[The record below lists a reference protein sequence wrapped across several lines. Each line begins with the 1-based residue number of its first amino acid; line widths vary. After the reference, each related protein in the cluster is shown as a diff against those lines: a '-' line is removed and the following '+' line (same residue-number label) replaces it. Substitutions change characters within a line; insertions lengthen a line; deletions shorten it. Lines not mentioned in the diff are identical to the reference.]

1 MPDQQHCHSQQ
12 AVKKRNRLTV
22 VCTNCKR
29 RKSKCDRNKPCANC
43 VRLGDS
49 TTCFYVTE
57 YRSDISDE
65 PMDVDTKVSKPLPS
79 NYSRKQ
85 LNNLSKIVT
94 PIHHYMPEYI
104 NLIPNGSFLEVKRS
118 AMTMFS
124 LFTDISVEHR
134 DPYLKSLISFRIIA
148 IEMTV
153 KRLNRTNRN
162 SKSNPCLPRSF
173 KPLSIFDADGDPLSS
188 ETSFKQHQLIHKSLF
203 EKFGMY
209 RKDDSTK
216 FTDDCSFIG
225 SNMPPRLL
233 FIDEVFPFFEAHIYS
248 IVPIFD
254 LTLLKHTVISFY
266 DYWEENSKIST
277 KDFDHVVFAIILLI
291 TKLCQLSL
299 NFSKLASESLSPI
312 QKLDTT
318 KYIAIVNHFLFEMK
332 SLRKCTLLQL
342 QCLILLRLYHWC
354 GPEDGD
360 GEALQHGQILLGTI
374 ISSCKEMGMSWA
386 SLMTPDDYFF
396 KLDPQSRPPPSLMGP
411 VAYQK
416 IFKKIWSY
424 VLYWDRK
431 MCLING
437 QECLIGKS
445 FQYNSPN
452 ECLSWHHKMAALDS
466 VVLDLSDL
474 LNDFPGK
481 VDIKLLHQ
489 KLHRTF
495 ELFHQLKTE
504 QDVHLDYEYQLMLG
518 LFMLSLLHAQM
529 IHYEYNNNINKTH
542 ESIQAL
548 WDQIVHLAHTC
559 YEYFYDKERRIDPF
573 TKFYTNKIVE
583 VVANKICVLL
593 PTFVL
598 RVNRFSWLGFAER
611 NIMVKFL
618 FGISSMYFNE
628 FAFDYYRCFEK
639 MFTAKITYKMLN
651 RPANKDP
658 WQIILEFLLYELEK
672 VDSGKKEDD
681 IDLAKRIPLL
691 VKLQE
696 ISKPLPN
703 GLDHKL
709 VDIWNENIY
718 PAGKGNFQ
726 LELHAED
733 LQPFL
738 VDRYA
743 NYFNIFASF
752 YDHATSQ
759 LAENAETVKSSENNE
774 LSILTPGKSVS
785 TPMWGESSV
794 TSSSNG
800 LDSVVSSNN
809 DLELANF
816 EVIQEMFEPL
826 DFISFF

>member
-1 MPDQQHCHSQQ
+1 MQNQQHSQQ
-12 AVKKRNRLTV
+12 MVKKRNRLTV

-43 VRLGDS
+43 VRLGDKA
-49 TTCFYVTE
+49 TCFYVTE
-57 YRSDISDE
+57 YRGDTSDE
-65 PMDVDTKVSKPLPS
+65 SMEIDAKVSKPLPS
-79 NYSRKQ
+79 SYSRKQ
-85 LNNLSKIVT
+85 LNNLSKVVA
-94 PIHHYMPEYI
+94 PIHQYTPEYI

-134 DPYLKSLISFRIIA
+134 DPYLKCMITFRIIA
-148 IEMTV
+148 IEMTI
-153 KRLNRTNRN
+153 KRLTRTNLN
-162 SKSNPCLPRSF
+162 SKLNPSLPRSF

-188 ETSFKQHQLIHKSLF
+188 DSSFKQHQLIHKSLF
-203 EKFGMY
+203 QKFAMY

-216 FTDDCSFIG
+216 FNDDCSFIS
-225 SNMPPRLL
+225 SNMPPRSLVV
-233 FIDEVFPFFEAHIYS
+233 DEVFPFFEDHIYS
-248 IVPIFD
+248 MIPIFD
-254 LTLLKHTVISFY
+254 LTMLKHVVNSFY

-277 KDFDHVVFAIILLI
+277 KGFDHVVFAIVLLI

-299 NFSKLASESLSPI
+299 NFSKLPSESPSPI
-312 QKLDTT
+312 QQLDTSR
-318 KYIAIVNHFLFEMK
+318 YIAIVNHYLFEMK

-342 QCLILLRLYHWC
+342 QCLILLRFYHWC

-374 ISSCKEMGMSWA
+374 ISSCKEMGLSWA
-386 SLMTPDDYFF
+386 SLLTPDDYFF
-396 KLDPQSRPPPSLMGP
+396 KLDPHSKPSPSLMGP
-411 VAYQK
+411 DDYQK

-445 FQYNSPN
+445 FQYNCVN
-452 ECLSWHHKMAALDS
+452 EYLTWHHKMAALDS

-504 QDVHLDYEYQLMLG
+504 QDGHLDFEYQMMLG
-518 LFMLSLLHAQM
+518 LLTLSLLHAQM
-529 IHYEYNNNINKTH
+529 VHYEYNNNVNKTH

-548 WDQIVHLAHTC
+548 WDQVVHLAHRC
-559 YEYFYDKERRIDPF
+559 YEYFYNEERKLDPF

-583 VVANKICVLL
+583 VIANKICVLL
-593 PTFVL
+593 PALVL
-598 RVNRFSWLGFAER
+598 RINRFSWLEFADR

-628 FAFDYYRCFEK
+628 FGFDYYRCFEK
-639 MFTAKITYKMLN
+639 MFTAKITYKILN

-658 WQIILEFLLYELEK
+658 WQIILQFLLHELDK
-672 VDSGKKEDD
+672 VNSGKKEDD

-696 ISKPLPN
+696 ASKILPSE
-703 GLDHKL
+703 LDRKF

-718 PAGKGNFQ
+718 PAGKGDFK
-726 LELHAED
+726 LDLHVED

-743 NYFNIFASF
+743 NCFNIFASF
-752 YDHATSQ
+752 YDHASSQ
-759 LAENAETVKSSENNE
+759 LAENAETVNAKTSDSNE
-774 LSILTPGKSVS
+774 LSMLTPGKSVS
-785 TPMWGESSV
+785 TPMWGDSSM
-794 TSSSNG
+794 TSCSNG
-800 LDSVVSSNN
+800 LDSVISSNN